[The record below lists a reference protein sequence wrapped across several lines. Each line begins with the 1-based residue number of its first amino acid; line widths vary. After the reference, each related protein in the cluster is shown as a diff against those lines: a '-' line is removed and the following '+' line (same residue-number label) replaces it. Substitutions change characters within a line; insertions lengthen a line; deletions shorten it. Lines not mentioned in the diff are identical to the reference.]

1 MIYIILPLIL
11 LIASLWAL
19 TTAITAKSFAPW
31 VPCWKKDMKRIFALA
46 DLKKNEIFYDL
57 GCGTGKTVIYA
68 GKNSQAEAIGVE
80 ISFILFLICKIKQAF
95 TRNKNIKFKW
105 KNLFK
110 EDLSQADV
118 IYFFGM
124 PKNINS
130 RLKEKLQKEC
140 KEGTR
145 IISYV
150 FSIEGL
156 TLIKKDKPTEK
167 DLAIYLYKI

>member
-1 MIYIILPLIL
+1 MLYIILPFIL
-11 LIASLWAL
+11 LAVLLWAL

-31 VPCWKKDMKRIFALA
+31 VPCWNKDLKRIFALA
-46 DLKKNEIFYDL
+46 DLKQGETFYDL

-68 GKNSQAEAIGVE
+68 AKNSQAKAIGVE
-80 ISFILFLICKIKQAF
+80 ISFILILICKIKQALNL
-95 TRNKNIKFKW
+95 NKNIKFKW

-130 RLKEKLQKEC
+130 TLKKKLQKEC
-140 KEGTR
+140 KKGAR

-150 FSIEGL
+150 FSVDGL
-156 TLIKKDKPTEK
+156 TLIKKDKPAEK
-167 DLAIYLYKI
+167 DLSIYLYKI

>member
-1 MIYIILPLIL
+1 MFYIILPLIL
-11 LIASLWAL
+11 LAVLLWAL

-31 VPCWKKDMKRIFALA
+31 VPCWKKDLKRIFALA
-46 DLKKNEIFYDL
+46 DLKTGETFYDL

-68 GKNSQAEAIGVE
+68 AQNFQAKAIGVE
-80 ISFILFLICKIKQAF
+80 ISFILFLICKIKQFLAK
-95 TRNKNIKFKW
+95 NKNLKFKL

-110 EDLSQADV
+110 ENLSQADV

-130 RLKEKLQKEC
+130 RLKEKLKKEC
-140 KEGTR
+140 KKGTR

-156 TLIKKDKPTEK
+156 TLIKKDKPYKK

>member
-1 MIYIILPLIL
+1 MFYIILPIIL
-11 LIASLWAL
+11 LIALLWAL

-31 VPCWKKDMKRIFALA
+31 VPCWKKDLKRIFELA
-46 DLKKNEIFYDL
+46 DLKKGEVFYDI

-68 GKNSQAEAIGVE
+68 AENFKVKAIGVE
-80 ISFILFLICKIKQAF
+80 ISFILFLICKIKQLLAK
-95 TRNKNIKFKW
+95 NKNSEFKL

-130 RLKEKLQKEC
+130 TLKEKLQKEC
-140 KEGTR
+140 KKGTR

-150 FSIEGL
+150 FSINGL
-156 TLIKKDKPTEK
+156 TLLRKDKPAER